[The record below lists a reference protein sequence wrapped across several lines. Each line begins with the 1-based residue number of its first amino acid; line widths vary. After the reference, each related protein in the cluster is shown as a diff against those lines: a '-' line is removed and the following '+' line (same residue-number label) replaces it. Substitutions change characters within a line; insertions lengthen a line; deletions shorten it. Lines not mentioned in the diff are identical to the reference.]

1 MIGDV
6 DGRTLIVTRIWGASQ
21 ASEPDTLTPQ
31 HGGARWWNVQNVNFH
46 RGGPSLLTARRLPPR
61 APQPLHTHPYKRSL
75 MAKSA
80 QRVED
85 ALAKFKK
92 TLDDL
97 KAAERS
103 SVAARPG
110 HSAL

>member
-1 MIGDV
+1 
-6 DGRTLIVTRIWGASQ
+6 
-21 ASEPDTLTPQ
+21 
-31 HGGARWWNVQNVNFH
+31 
-46 RGGPSLLTARRLPPR
+46 
-61 APQPLHTHPYKRSL
+61 